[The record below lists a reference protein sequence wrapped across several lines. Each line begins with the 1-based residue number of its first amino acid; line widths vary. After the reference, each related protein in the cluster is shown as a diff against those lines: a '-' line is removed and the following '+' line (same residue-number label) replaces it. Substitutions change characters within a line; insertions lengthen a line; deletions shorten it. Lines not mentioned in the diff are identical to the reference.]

1 MLTAFGS
8 VAVGLM
14 LVSYWLEPRSKW
26 FVLAFAAASGA
37 TAAYSGLASVY
48 PIMVI
53 EAIWAIVA
61 LRRFFTRSQLG

>member
-14 LVSYWLEPRSKW
+14 LMSYWLETRSKW
-26 FVLAFAAASGA
+26 FVLVFAVASGA
-37 TAAYSGLASVY
+37 TALYSGLASVY

-53 EAIWAIVA
+53 EAIWALVA
-61 LRRFFTRSQLG
+61 LRRFFTRSRLG